1 MMLPLKA
8 SNNSCTHKVS
18 VFSVFVT
25 SFSESQ
31 YTVQWERRIFKMI
44 GQYLMQQNI
53 SIHECF
59 AMIDTDDSRT
69 VSLQELENAITR
81 FDLGLNNKQIKSFLE
96 RLDPGATKYITQQEF
111 IQRFWS
117 AYTYDDV
124 FEEDALSKDDLLTGL
139 NGVQMPAT
147 QAMTSHNINA
157 ANQKIKSQLDMK
169 VQSFRMFKAVQK
181 RMKETMDV
189 QRAFHV
195 LDTNQVGFL
204 TLRDFQI
211 NLSKH
216 FNLSLKAKEVR

>member
-1 MMLPLKA
+1 
-8 SNNSCTHKVS
+8 
-18 VFSVFVT
+18 
-25 SFSESQ
+25 
-31 YTVQWERRIFKMI
+31 
-44 GQYLMQQNI
+44 
-53 SIHECF
+53 
-59 AMIDTDDSRT
+59 
-69 VSLQELENAITR
+69 
-81 FDLGLNNKQIKSFLE
+81 
-96 RLDPGATKYITQQEF
+96 
-111 IQRFWS
+111 
-117 AYTYDDV
+117 
-124 FEEDALSKDDLLTGL
+124 
-139 NGVQMPAT
+139 MPAT

-169 VQSFRMFKAVQK
+169 VQSFRMFKAVQQ